1 MRVKNHFIT
10 LSKRR
15 DDVCILLNN
24 EHPLCGPIGTP
35 IEAFLQF
42 AREANLIHDE
52 SPFMGGILDGKLREL
67 SYEIRRDGVLFPIH
81 LSSSDGGRIYRR
93 SLVLLMTT
101 AVEELWPETKIN
113 VSYAVPDGG
122 FFCKCVNRAPFSTD
136 EITRLEMHMRQIVVD
151 DSPIIR
157 RIVPL
162 SEAVELFQTRQDDD
176 KVRLLAS
183 RVRNDLAL
191 YTLRGRHDYY
201 YGYMLPRTGYLTLFR
216 LIWVEGGFILQ
227 YPRKETPNQLGDITT
242 YNKLSLVFQQ
252 SDEWLSRMKLEDIGR
267 LNHLVMTD
275 RLQELILVAE
285 ALHEQNV
292 ASIAAEL
299 CERHQHGDT
308 RLAFIAGPSSSGKT
322 TFAKRL
328 AIQLLA
334 HGLRP
339 FTLELDN
346 YFVDRHLTPLD
357 EHGNYDFEALGAL
370 NLELFNRQLI
380 QLMNGDEVPLPR
392 FDFRTGKS
400 EVGKTV
406 RLQPDQIIIVEGI
419 HGLNPDL
426 VPHIPSEFIF
436 RIYVSALTALN
447 IDLHNRIPTT
457 DIRLLRRIVRDAR
470 TRGYNATQTIERWP
484 SVRRGEKRNI
494 FAFQENADAMFNS
507 ALAYELTALRP
518 LAEPLLLQVVP
529 NTPAHIEAN
538 RLLSFLNW
546 VRPLAHESQR
556 MIPDT
561 SILREFIGGSSL
573 EDYHPGGLMDN
584 V

>member
-1 MRVKNHFIT
+1 MQVQNQFIT
-10 LSKRR
+10 ISKRR
-15 DDVCILLNN
+15 DNVCVLLNDT
-24 EHPLCGPIGTP
+24 HPLVAPIGTRV
-35 IEAFLQF
+35 EAFLQF
-42 AREANLIHDE
+42 SREAGLLDDA
-52 SPFMGGILDGKLREL
+52 SPIMGGIFDGKLREL
-67 SYEIRRDGVLFPIH
+67 SYEIVRDGTLWPVH

-101 AVEELWPETKIN
+101 AVEELWPETKIS

-122 FFCKCVNRAPFSTD
+122 FFCKCVNRAPFSAD
-136 EITRLEMHMRQIVVD
+136 EIAQLDAHMRRIVAD
-151 DSPIIR
+151 DSPIVR

-162 SEAVELFQTRQDDD
+162 NEAMQLFEARQDED
-176 KVRLLAS
+176 KVRLLAT
-183 RVRNDLAL
+183 RTRNDLAL
-191 YTLRGRHDYY
+191 YTLRGRDDYY
-201 YGYMLPRTGYLTLFR
+201 YGYMLPRTGYLTVFR
-216 LIWVEGGFILQ
+216 LIWVEDGFILQ
-227 YPRKETPNQLGDITT
+227 YPRKENPTQLGSITT
-242 YNKLSLVFQQ
+242 YNKLSRVFHQ
-252 SDEWLSRMKLEDIGR
+252 SDEWLSRMNLEDIGR

-275 RLQELILVAE
+275 RLRELILVAE

-292 ASIAAEL
+292 AAIATDLSEQS
-299 CERHQHGDT
+299 RHGNI

-334 HGLRP
+334 HGLKP

-357 EHGNYDFEALGAL
+357 EQGNYDFEALNAL

-380 QLMNGDEVPLPR
+380 QLMQGEEVQLPH

-400 EVGKTV
+400 EGGRWV

-426 VPHIPSEFIF
+426 VPQVPSEFIF

-494 FAFQENADAMFNS
+494 FAFQENADVMFNS

-518 LAEPLLLQVVP
+518 LAEPLLLQVP
-529 NTPAHIEAN
+529 PGTPPHIEAN

-546 VRPLAHESQR
+546 VRPLSQEAQE

-573 EDYHPGGLMDN
+573 EHYHPGELMGS
-584 V
+584 